1 MILLTFFFFNDTATT
16 EIYTLS
22 LHDALPISRL
32 PHAQEEQGVGPLHRP
47 RSPPWEGQALEMSRS
62 SKKGPWVEERLMQR
76 VEAMNASGSKQ
87 MLKTWSRTSTIFPE
101 MVGHTIAVH
110 DGRKHVPVFVSE
122 GMVGHKLGEFAP
134 TRTYR
139 GHAGSG
145 KVR

>member
-1 MILLTFFFFNDTATT
+1 
-16 EIYTLS
+16 
-22 LHDALPISRL
+22 
-32 PHAQEEQGVGPLHRP
+32 
-47 RSPPWEGQALEMSRS
+47 MSRS
-62 SKKGPWVEERLMQR
+62 SKKGPFVEERLMAR
-76 VEAMNASGSKQ
+76 VEAMNSSSSKQ
-87 MLKTWSRTSTIFPE
+87 MLKTWSRASTIFPE

-122 GMVGHKLGEFAP
+122 SMVGHKLGEFAP